1 MMLEE
6 VDSPRG
12 VSKPTI
18 ETRMSDKSQ
27 TSGVP
32 GDTKVTDGIADPGLR
47 DGAGGPGDQ
56 VDGVDLDADG
66 GDGPGSPESSRPE
79 PLEEENTE
87 DTSLNDAQRLKA
99 ELSALNDRH
108 LRLAAEFTNY
118 RRRAETELSESRA
131 RGQADLLRRFLDG
144 LDDLERVGAWQ
155 PDSATVEALAEGVD
169 LVERKFRQALEV
181 AGAEVLEPVGEEFD
195 PNTMEAMVTVPT
207 DSPGDDHRVHEVFQ
221 KGYLFKGH
229 LVRPAR
235 VIVYKHEAGRNS

>member
-1 MMLEE
+1 
-6 VDSPRG
+6 
-12 VSKPTI
+12 
-18 ETRMSDKSQ
+18 MSDNVSQ

-32 GDTKVTDGIADPGLR
+32 GDTEVTDGIADPGLG

-56 VDGVDLDADG
+56 VDGVDPDADG
-66 GDGPGSPESSRPE
+66 GDGRGSPETSDRE
-79 PLEEENTE
+79 PPEEESTE
-87 DTSLNDAQRLKA
+87 DMSLHPDAERLKA

-108 LRLAAEFTNY
+108 LRLAAEFTNF
-118 RRRAETELSESRA
+118 RRRAEAERSQSWA
-131 RGQADLLRRFLDG
+131 RGQADLLRNFLDG

-155 PDSATVEALAEGVD
+155 PESTSVEALVEGVD

-195 PNTMEAMVTVPT
+195 PNTMEAMVTVPA
-207 DSPGDDHRVHEVFQ
+207 DSPDDDHKVQGVFQ

-235 VIVYKHEAGRNS
+235 VVVYKHEAGESS